1 MPKTVCVIGLGY
13 VGLPLALA
21 FDDAGV
27 ETIGF
32 DIDESKVA
40 KLSQGT
46 DPTNEVADTE
56 IANSSVNFSS
66 NDSIISD
73 ATHIIITVPT
83 PIDELKNPNL
93 EHVASAGELIG
104 QHITK
109 GTTVV
114 LESTV
119 YPGATREILAPAIEK
134 TSGYRAGVAFHVA
147 YSPER
152 MAPGDDEHSLANVV
166 KIVSGESEAVL
177 ADVTTLYEK
186 VVDAGIHQAP
196 EIEVAEAAKCIE
208 NIQRDINIA
217 LVNELAVACES
228 LDLKTHDVL
237 DAAATKWNFHEYHP
251 GLVGGH
257 CIPVDPFYI
266 IYESKR
272 NGFQPRLI
280 EQAREVNEYMPE
292 FVADQ
297 TIHALNDHGNVLR
310 DSTVLVLGLAYK
322 PGVGDLRTSAVGEM
336 IEKLHTFDVEVLG
349 WEPYADDDT
358 VRDEFGIKP
367 VSKPVPD
374 VDAVILATPHE
385 EFLNIDLSARYG
397 ETETIVPIV
406 DVVGALDGSVFN
418 DSDIEY
424 LQI

>member
-1 MPKTVCVIGLGY
+1 MSNTVCVIGLGY
-13 VGLPLALA
+13 VGLPLAIA
-21 FDDAGV
+21 FDNAGV

-32 DIDESKVA
+32 DIDEEKVST
-40 KLSQGT
+40 LSQGA
-46 DPTNEVADTE
+46 DPTDEVRDAA
-56 IANSSVNFSS
+56 IANSTVTFSS
-66 NDSIISD
+66 NASVIEE
-73 ATHIIITVPT
+73 ATHVLVTVPT

-93 EHVASAGELIG
+93 EHVTSAGELIG
-104 QHITK
+104 EHITR

-134 TSGYRAGVAFHVA
+134 TSGLTVGEGFHIA

-152 MAPGDDEHSLANVV
+152 MVPGDEDHSLANVV
-166 KIVSGESEAVL
+166 KIVSGESEDVL
-177 ADVTTLYEK
+177 VDVTSLYEE

-208 NIQRDINIA
+208 NIQRDLNIA

-228 LDLKTHDVL
+228 MDLDTHDVL

-266 IYESKR
+266 IYESER

-280 EQAREVNEYMPE
+280 NQAREVNEYMPE
-292 FVADQ
+292 FVAEQ

-322 PGVGDLRTSAVGEM
+322 PGVNDLRTSAIGGT
-336 IEKLHTFDVEVLG
+336 IEKLHSFDVEVVG
-349 WEPYADDDT
+349 WEPYADDEM
-358 VRDEFGIKP
+358 VRDEFGIEP
-367 VSKPVPD
+367 VSTAVAD
-374 VDAVILATPHE
+374 ADAVILATPHE
-385 EFLNIDLSARYG
+385 EFLDVDFPARYG
-397 ETETIVPIV
+397 GTGTTIPLV
-406 DVVGALDGSVFN
+406 DVVGALNKAAFDGSDV
-418 DSDIEY
+418 EY
-424 LQI
+424 VRI